1 MWSLNPRVRKVL
13 YVVGWYLVYPQLW
26 YLWLIPELFT
36 SPDYRLMLAAIVTSY
51 VIGALDTYFRPF
63 SESIKGDLE
72 TNPTYNL
79 LMLGLFLLNPLF
91 VVAAFKEGPAM
102 ALLLPFWGS
111 PLVSLAGVALLAVGG
126 AVTVAGRA
134 QLARYGSGVLH
145 IEEGQ
150 RLVTTGVYGV
160 IRHPIYGGG
169 LIGVVGLYAAFRSLF
184 TLVAVTA
191 LYFILIRHRLL
202 FEERMLVDEFG
213 DEYREYIQK
222 TRRLIPYVY

>member
-1 MWSLNPRVRKVL
+1 MNPGVRKVL

-26 YLWLIPELFT
+26 YLWLIPGLFT
-36 SPDYRLMLAAIVTSY
+36 DPTYRLMLAAILITY
-51 VIGALDTYFRPF
+51 VAGVLDTYFRPF
-63 SESIKGDLE
+63 SESIRGDWE
-72 TNPTYNL
+72 TNPVYNL
-79 LMLGLFLLNPLF
+79 LMVGLFLLNPLF
-91 VVAAFKEGPAM
+91 VVAAFREGPAV
-102 ALLLPFWGS
+102 ARLLPFWGS
-111 PLVSLAGVALLAVGG
+111 PLVSLAGIVLLAVGG

-134 QLARYGSGVLH
+134 QLAGYGSGVLR

-150 RLVTTGVYGV
+150 RLVTSGVYGV

-191 LYFILIRHRLL
+191 LYFVVIRHRLL

-213 DEYREYIQK
+213 DEYREYMQK
-222 TRRLIPYVY
+222 TKRLIPYIY